1 MRVVSLERPLK
12 GHQPPYVFK
21 LVFDLEYLIS
31 YIALQEPGPKHMFL
45 NFFLHLDKM
54 SILYLIYLTSMYYKN
69 PILNLLFCLCSDRM
83 NHN

>member
-31 YIALQEPGPKHMFL
+31 YIALQEPGPKHMFR
-45 NFFLHLDKM
+45 NFFLHLDKI
-54 SILYLIYLTSMYYKN
+54 SILYLFIYLFDLCTIKN
-69 PILNLLFCLCSDRM
+69 SILNLLFCLC
-83 NHN
+83 